1 MKAVKVILQTAGF
14 LLWMASAAMGEEW
27 KPFQVKPTAAEV
39 QPMTGIVLWSD
50 SEHAAKAPIQL
61 EFCYLPYSAVMK
73 GPNSYDWTAVD
84 KLLTAVSKRGHQ
96 AILRFWDTYPAK
108 ESGVPAYIRNAP
120 DWRGKTADSEGKP
133 TGFPDWG
140 NAAWQGAHLA
150 FFKAFA
156 GRYDKDR
163 RLAFLECGFGLW
175 SEYHIYD
182 GPFQFGLTFP
192 DRAYQAKFF
201 KHMAVCFKETR
212 WMVSIDA
219 GDSEV
224 GPFKEN
230 KELKSVSFGL
240 FDDSFLAKEHPQV
253 NEPRWKFFG
262 SDRWQTNPGG
272 GELSYYT
279 DHDQREALSA
289 KGPNGESFESASAR
303 FHISFMIGNDQ
314 PNYVKMARIEEAGR
328 ATGYHFRL
336 DSAQRS
342 KKAVRL
348 VFSNTGVAPIYYDAY
363 PAYGGVRSKTSL
375 KGLLP
380 GEKITVVIPTTEKKG
395 QVTIHSARLVP
406 GQKIGFSV
414 K

>member
-1 MKAVKVILQTAGF
+1 MKFVRSSFRAAGF
-14 LLWMASAAMGEEW
+14 LVWMAAAASGQEW
-27 KPFQVKPTAAEV
+27 KPFQVKPTTPEV

-50 SEHAAKAPIQL
+50 SEHAAEAPIQL

-73 GPNSYDWTAVD
+73 GPDSYDWAPVD
-84 KLLTAVSKRGHQ
+84 KLLTDVSGREHQ

-108 ESGVPAYIRNAP
+108 KSGVPAYIRNAP
-120 DWRGKTADSEGKP
+120 EWRGKTADSEGKP

-140 NAAWQGAHLA
+140 NAAWQEAHLA

-156 GRYDKDR
+156 SRYDKDR

-201 KHMAVCFKETR
+201 KHMAACFKETR

-219 GDSEV
+219 GEADV
-224 GPFKEN
+224 GPFHKSE
-230 KELKSVSFGL
+230 ELKSLSFGL

-253 NEPRWKFFG
+253 NEPRWKYFG

-272 GELSYYT
+272 GELSYYN
-279 DHDQREALSA
+279 DHDQREALS
-289 KGPNGESFESASAR
+289 KNGPNGESLESASAR

-314 PNYVKMARIEEAGR
+314 PNYVKMTRIAEVGQAM
-328 ATGYHFRL
+328 GYRFRL

-342 KKAVRL
+342 KTAVRL
-348 VFSNTGVAPIYYDAY
+348 TFSNTGVAPIYYDAY

-380 GEKITVVIPTTEKKG
+380 GRSRTVVIPTTEKSG
-395 QVTIHSARLVP
+395 GVAIRCARLVP